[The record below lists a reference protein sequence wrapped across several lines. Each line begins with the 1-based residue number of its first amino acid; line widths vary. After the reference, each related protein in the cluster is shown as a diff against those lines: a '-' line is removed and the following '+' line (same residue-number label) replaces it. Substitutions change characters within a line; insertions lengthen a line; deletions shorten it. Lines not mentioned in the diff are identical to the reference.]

1 MIINNRNKNE
11 IKKNTRKEILDHIYI
26 FWNHQQISFSID
38 LKRWS

>member
-11 IKKNTRKEILDHIYI
+11 IKKNTERNIGPHLYILEPSTNI
-26 FWNHQQISFSID
+26 FLID